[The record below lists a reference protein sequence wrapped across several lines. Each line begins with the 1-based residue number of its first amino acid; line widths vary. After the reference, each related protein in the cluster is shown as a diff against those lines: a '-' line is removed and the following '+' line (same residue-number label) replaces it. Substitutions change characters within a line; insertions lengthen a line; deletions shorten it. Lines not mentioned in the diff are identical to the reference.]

1 MPIFAILSLFYIV
14 ILLDVKYYLTV
25 ALICYFLASPVMQW
39 QGICLLMQKMQ
50 ETCVYFLNPKD
61 PLEKEIAT
69 HSSIPAWKIP
79 WTVEPGGLPYV
90 YVLYPG

>member
-69 HSSIPAWKIP
+69 HSSIPAWKSP
-79 WTVEPGGLPYV
+79 RTVV
-90 YVLYPG
+90 A